1 MNITAGLVLFVTIW
15 FLALFVVLPLRMKTQ
30 GEAGEVVPGTHA
42 SAPENPQMWR
52 KAKIATIAAIIV
64 WAIVAGIILSGV
76 ISVRD
81 LDVFGLGAGAI
92 PAPSTSGTG
101 G

>member
-1 MNITAGLVLFVTIW
+1 MNITAALVLFVTIW
-15 FLALFVVLPLRMKTQ
+15 FLALFVVLPLRLTTQ
-30 GEAGEVVPGTHA
+30 GEAGKVVPGTHA
-42 SAPENPQMWR
+42 SAPENPQIKR
-52 KAKIATIAAIIV
+52 KAIIATIAAIVV

-81 LDVFGLGAGAI
+81 LDFFGWGAGVM
-92 PAPSTSGTG
+92 PASATSGTG